1 MPSYRRPTHKELA
14 KSRDPRIA
22 QALLVQHENYV
33 NLLRQQR
40 DRAKKTE
47 LLLDG
52 LRQATALLGDTNLQ
66 SSGVIDQ
73 LIQTSLQDMNRLRQL
88 SKGRVVSRK
97 RPQNSFRVTHAV
109 FT

>member
-33 NLLRQQR
+33 NL
-40 DRAKKTE
+40 
-47 LLLDG
+47 